1 MIETQRRAYLQ
12 VMGFDVWL
20 AKQPDPELN
29 RLLVQPGEG
38 DTLLVCSHPALA
50 AGRFAGDVARALDE
64 RVVWAWPDP
73 EGRLDMPTLEDAVG
87 QYLFTRVV
95 IFGASLA
102 GQLFGGDVPIVVGSA
117 RVLEIADLQELA
129 ASGHAKLAFWNR
141 ISGTGPS

>member
-1 MIETQRRAYLQ
+1 MIEVQRRAYLE

-29 RLLVQPGEG
+29 RLLVQPGDG
-38 DTLLVCSHPALA
+38 DTLLVCSQPALA
-50 AGRFAGDVARALDE
+50 AGRFAGDVARALDD

-95 IFGASLA
+95 IFGAPLA
-102 GQLFGGDVPIVVGSA
+102 SQLFSGDVPVVVGSA

-129 ASGHAKLAFWNR
+129 ASGHAKLAFWNQ
-141 ISGTGPS
+141 ISGTGSS